1 MKTSKLA
8 MALVLILGLAILIG
22 GCGGESATDKSTNGD
37 QGSEEPAASEP
48 AGALQAIKDKGVLV
62 VGLDDSYP
70 PMGYR
75 DDKNQLIGFDIDM
88 GEEIGKRIGVKVEW
102 QPTDW
107 DGVIASLQSKKFDII
122 ISGMTV
128 TPERQEAVNFTDAY
142 VTAGVVMLVKEE
154 NNTLAKPEDLV
165 GKAVGT
171 QGGSSGEQV
180 AKKIEG
186 IKDLKLYKQFPEAL
200 ADLEIGRTEAVI
212 VDVTVAAHYL
222 AQRPGV
228 YKIACP
234 VNEELFAI
242 AVRKEDTDLLDEL
255 NRIIREMKSDGTM
268 EEISMKWFG
277 ENVIAE

>member
-1 MKTSKLA
+1 M
-8 MALVLILGLAILIG
+8 
-22 GCGGESATDKSTNGD
+22 
-37 QGSEEPAASEP
+37 
-48 AGALQAIKDKGVLV
+48 
-62 VGLDDSYP
+62 
-70 PMGYR
+70 
-75 DDKNQLIGFDIDM
+75 
-88 GEEIGKRIGVKVEW
+88 EW

-128 TPERQEAVNFTDAY
+128 TPERQQAVNFTDAY

-154 NNTLAKPEDLV
+154 NDSLKKPEDLA
-165 GKAVGT
+165 GKVVGT

-180 AKKIEG
+180 AREIEG
-186 IKDLKLYKQFPEAL
+186 IKELKLYKQFPEAL

-234 VNEELFAI
+234 INEELFAI

-255 NRIIREMKSDGTM
+255 NRIIREMKSDGTL
-268 EEISMKWFG
+268 EAISMKWFG